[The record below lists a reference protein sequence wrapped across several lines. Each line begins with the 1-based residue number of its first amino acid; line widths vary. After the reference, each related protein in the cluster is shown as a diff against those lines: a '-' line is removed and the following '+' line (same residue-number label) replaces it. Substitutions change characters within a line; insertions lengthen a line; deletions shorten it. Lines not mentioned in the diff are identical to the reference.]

1 MDQKLVLVFN
11 TDQDK
16 RFTLTINNPKAD
28 ITTEEVEAEAAR
40 LIAEDIMRPSQGKPV
55 SLYSAKVVNTAT
67 TVLK

>member
-1 MDQKLVLVFN
+1 MDQKLVLVFTTN
-11 TDQDK
+11 QDK

-40 LIAEDIMRPSQGKPV
+40 IIAEDIMRPSQGIPV